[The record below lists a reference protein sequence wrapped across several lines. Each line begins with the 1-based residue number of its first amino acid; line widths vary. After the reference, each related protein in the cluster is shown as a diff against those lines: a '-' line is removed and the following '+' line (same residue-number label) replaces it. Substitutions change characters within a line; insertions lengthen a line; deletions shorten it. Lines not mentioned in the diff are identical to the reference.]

1 MNQEWKLV
9 PVEPT
14 ENMVINGFESVP
26 DEGFT
31 DEEVWERYQDMSG
44 CQQAAFRAKLCW
56 AAMLANAPLPPASVD
71 PAVVGHFYE
80 GDVMGDQFSKL
91 SLKHYYRRH
100 GAAEHEY
107 IQPVAL
113 IRQEDHRTHMIR
125 LLAENAALQQ
135 RLLLMGQKVQQS
147 DQMLNASGV
156 REAALQQ
163 RLTIADQRVD
173 DLESDIAAARELL
186 KHGSSPTPAH
196 CESVLDF
203 LSGQSAPAAKGEEPL
218 CLLCLDEKTVP
229 GPKAGDFVRD
239 CPDCCGDEG

>member
-1 MNQEWKLV
+1 MSQEWKLV

-56 AAMLANAPLPPASVD
+56 AAMLASAPLPAANVD

-80 GDVMGDQFSKL
+80 GDVTGDQFSKL
-91 SLKHYYRRH
+91 SLRHYYRRH

-125 LLAENAALQQ
+125 LQAEN
-135 RLLLMGQKVQQS
+135 
-147 DQMLNASGV
+147 
-156 REAALQQ
+156 AALQQ
-163 RLTIADQRVD
+163 RLTIADQRID
-173 DLESDIAAARELL
+173 DLTTLAKQAYMEGWELGWVERHTDANNEKRVSPWAPPRNVMEREWLTSEAYTEL
-186 KHGSSPTPAH
+186 KGIS
-196 CESVLDF
+196 
-203 LSGQSAPAAKGEEPL
+203 K
-218 CLLCLDEKTVP
+218 K
-229 GPKAGDFVRD
+229 
-239 CPDCCGDEG
+239 